1 MRPGFLS
8 LRPGLRA
15 KILLVSAFMPAA
27 LAASV
32 LLTVHRD
39 VRAHVESTSIHENL
53 EHSATVF
60 ESMLAVRLRALAGG
74 AQVIASDP
82 RFFSLVMLGPSQRDP
97 HFVATV
103 KGTADDF
110 NRIVQTDVF
119 EVYDRRGHVLA
130 SVGPRSTVPT
140 GRASILRDALAG
152 KNVARVVIEGR
163 DHFQVAAVPVRAD
176 RQIVGVLL
184 LGAQI
189 GKPLAE
195 ELKAEM
201 LSEVTFV
208 SNGRIT
214 GSTLTQP
221 VDLDALRGVLGS
233 EAGAPPAELKHQGVT
248 KLQAGAQTWL
258 TLVRPLPDAEPGT
271 SQLYVMQRSHDP
283 ESAFL
288 ARMQV
293 DMSQLGIV
301 AILVA
306 LVAGWLFARQITRPV
321 MALVRGA
328 RAMERGEFD
337 APIDVKNRDELGYLA
352 ERFRVMRDR
361 ERTYVQSL
369 QESARVKSEFIS
381 VASHELRTPISVI
394 TGYRDLL
401 SDGSLGAVS
410 PHQMQALNAIRD
422 SVGQLA
428 RLAEQAT
435 QMAQLEG
442 DRVTLEPSEVEIDA
456 VVTRAIALAQ
466 ASAPDRK
473 VRVVHLLPTDLG
485 TMWADLGRLTET
497 LTHLVA
503 NGIRFTPD
511 GGEVK
516 VTGHGDDAWVVLQVR
531 DTGVGIPAGRLE
543 QIFDRSL
550 MMRDSRHHHSSAAL
564 EFQSK
569 GLGFGLAIA
578 RAIVEAHGGTIDA
591 ASTEGE
597 GTTITLRLP
606 RRGVE
611 ALAA

>member
-1 MRPGFLS
+1 MRSGFLT

-39 VRAHVESTSIHENL
+39 VRAHVDSTSIHENL

-60 ESMLAVRLRALAGG
+60 ESMLAVRLRALVGG

-82 RFFSLVMLGPSQRDP
+82 RFFSLVMLGPTQRDP
-97 HFVATV
+97 HFVATM

-110 NRIVQTDVF
+110 NRIVQTDLF
-119 EVYDRRGHVLA
+119 EVYDRRGRRLA
-130 SVGPRSTVPT
+130 SVGPRSTVPA

-152 KNVARVVIEGR
+152 KDVARVVVEGQ

-195 ELKAEM
+195 ELKSEM
-201 LSEVTFV
+201 LSEVTFI

-221 VDLDALRGVLGS
+221 VDLDALRSVLGS
-233 EAGAPPAELKHQGVT
+233 EADVQPSELKHQGVT
-248 KLQAGAQTWL
+248 KLHAGSQTWL

-288 ARMQV
+288 ARMQT
-293 DMSQLGIV
+293 DMSRLGIL
-301 AILVA
+301 AIVVA
-306 LVAGWLFARQITRPV
+306 LVAGWMFARQITRPV

-337 APIDVKNRDELGYLA
+337 TAIDVKNRDELGYLA

-361 ERTYVQSL
+361 ERAYVQSL
-369 QESARVKSEFIS
+369 QEAARVKSEFIS

-401 SDGSLGAVS
+401 SDGSLGTVS

-435 QMAQLEG
+435 HMAQLEG
-442 DRVTLEPSEVEIDA
+442 DRVTLEPSEIEIGA
-456 VVTRAIALAQ
+456 VVARAIALAQ
-466 ASAPDRK
+466 SNATDRK
-473 VRVVHLLPTDLG
+473 VRVTHLLPADLG
-485 TMWADLGRLTET
+485 SAWADLGRLTET

-511 GGEVK
+511 GGEVR

-531 DTGVGIPAGRLE
+531 DTGVGIPAARLQ

-550 MMRDSRHHHSSAAL
+550 MMRDSRHHHSSGSL

-611 ALAA
+611 TLAA